1 MPDTLTNHPVILVAV
16 VPAAGVGRRMGSVV
30 PKQYLPLS
38 DRTVIEHAI
47 QPLCD
52 HPDIKQVVV
61 SISEEDTWW
70 ADLAIADHP
79 KIQLVVGGNERCH
92 SVLNALKFLGEEKDT
107 DTLVLV
113 HDAARPC
120 LSKPDLDQLI
130 HVGKG
135 IIDGAL
141 LGIKVHDTIKKV
153 KSGSTVISSTID
165 RSNLWH
171 AQTPQIFPLNLLA
184 AAMHDALEA
193 GKLVTDEASAMEL
206 AGYHPIMVEGSEKNI
221 KITRPEDLKLATYYL
236 SIAL

>member
-1 MPDTLTNHPVILVAV
+1 MPDTLTNHPVTLVAV
-16 VPAAGVGRRMGSVV
+16 VPAAGVGRRMGSAV

-52 HPDIKQVVV
+52 HPDIKRVVV
-61 SISEEDTWW
+61 SISKEDTWW
-70 ADLAIADHP
+70 AGLAIADHP
-79 KIQLVVGGNERCH
+79 KIQLVVGGDERCH
-92 SVLNALKFLGEEKDT
+92 SVLNALNFISEEKDP

-130 HVGKG
+130 HVGRG

-153 KSGSTVISSTID
+153 KSGSTVISSTVD

-171 AQTPQIFPLNLLA
+171 AQTPQMFPLNLLA
-184 AAMHDALEA
+184 AAMQDALEQ

-206 AGYHPIMVEGSEKNI
+206 AGYHPVMVKGSEKNI
-221 KITRPEDLKLATYYL
+221 KITCPEDLELATYYL
-236 SIAL
+236 SIAI